1 VEWGV
6 RMTEQVQQ
14 ATMTAR
20 ERVRTT
26 LDHRQPDRIPIDFG
40 GTPVTGIHVS
50 VVAGLR
56 DHYGLEP
63 RLVKV
68 HEPYQML
75 GIVDDDLKEAMGI
88 DVEGVVGRETMFGF
102 RNDDWRPWKT
112 PHGLE
117 VLVSTGFRTTVDD
130 RGDTLIYPK
139 GNTSAPPSGRM
150 PKTGFFFD
158 TIIRQEPIDKDRLD
172 PTDNIEE
179 FDVVTAADLDDLD
192 TDLTAA
198 EATGR
203 AIIGVLPGMALGD
216 IAFVPAPGLEHPRG
230 IRDITEWYISLRKRP
245 GYVHEVFSAQ
255 VEIAL
260 ENLAL
265 IHGRVGDRFDAVMI
279 CGTDFGTQTG
289 AFCSV
294 DTFQELWSPYYR
306 QINEWIHANTTWKT
320 FKHSC
325 GSVERFMPGFIEC
338 GFDIINPVQC
348 SATDMEAEHLKREFG
363 ADLVFWG
370 GGVDTQHVLP
380 FGTPDEVR
388 AQVLE
393 RCEVFG
399 AGGGFVF
406 NTIHNIQAGTP
417 VENVVALVD
426 AVDEFNAGG

>member
-1 VEWGV
+1 
-6 RMTEQVQQ
+6 MSDQVQH

-20 ERVRTT
+20 DRVLTT
-26 LDHRQPDRIPIDFG
+26 LDHREPDRIPIDFG
-40 GTPVTGIHVS
+40 GTPVTGVHVS

-56 DHYGLEP
+56 EHYGLET

-75 GIVDDDLKEAMGI
+75 GIIDDDLKQAMGI

-102 RNDDWRPWKT
+102 RNDNWRPWMT

-117 VLVSTGFRTTVDD
+117 VLVSEDFRTTTDD
-130 RGDTLIYPK
+130 RGDTLIFPK

-158 TIIRQEPIDKDRLD
+158 TIVRQEPIDKDRLD
-172 PTDNIEE
+172 PADNLEEYDLVTD
-179 FDVVTAADLDDLD
+179 ADLDDLD
-192 TDLTAA
+192 ADLTVA

-203 AIIGVLPGMALGD
+203 AIIAVLPGMALGD
-216 IAFVPAPGLEHPRG
+216 IAFVPAPGLENPRG
-230 IRDITEWYISLRKRP
+230 IRDITEWYISIKKRP
-245 GYVHEVFSAQ
+245 EYVRQVFEAQ

-260 ENLAL
+260 QNLEL
-265 IHGRVGDRFDAVMI
+265 IHGRIGDRLDAVMI

-294 DTFQELWSPYYR
+294 ETFDDLWAPFYTR
-306 QINEWIHANTTWKT
+306 INGWIHDHTTWKT

-325 GSVERFMPGFIEC
+325 GSVERFMRGFIDS

-348 SATDMEAEHLKREFG
+348 SATNMEADHLKREFG
-363 ADLVFWG
+363 RDLVFWG

-380 FGTPDEVR
+380 FGSPDEVR

-393 RCEVFG
+393 RCQVFG

-426 AVDEFNAGG
+426 AVHEFNGGS

>member
-1 VEWGV
+1 
-6 RMTEQVQQ
+6 MTDQVQQ
-14 ATMTAR
+14 TTTTAR

-56 DHYGLEP
+56 EHYGLEP

-75 GIVDDDLKEAMGI
+75 GVIDDDLKRAMGV

-102 RNDDWRPWKT
+102 RNDEWRPWMT

-117 VLVSTGFRTTVDD
+117 VLVSTEFRTTVDE

-158 TIIRQEPIDKDRLD
+158 TIVRQEPIDSAALD
-172 PTDNIEE
+172 PADNLEE
-179 FDVVTAADLDDLD
+179 YDVVTDADLDDLD
-192 TDLTAA
+192 TDLAAA
-198 EATGR
+198 ETTGR

-216 IAFVPAPGLEHPRG
+216 IAFVPAPSLEHPRG
-230 IRDITEWYISLRKRP
+230 IRDISEWYISLKKRP
-245 GYVHEVFSAQ
+245 DYVHQVFTAQ

-294 DTFQELWSPYYR
+294 DTFEELWAPYYR
-306 QINEWIHANTTWKT
+306 RMNDWIHANTTWKT

-325 GSVERFMPGFIEC
+325 GSVERFMPSFIEC

-363 ADLVFWG
+363 RDLVFWG

-380 FGTPDEVR
+380 FGTPGEVR
-388 AQVLE
+388 EQVLE

-399 AGGGFVF
+399 ADGGFVF

-417 VENVVALVD
+417 VANVVALVD
-426 AVDEFNAGG
+426 AIDEFNGRS

>member
-1 VEWGV
+1 
-6 RMTEQVQQ
+6 MTDQ
-14 ATMTAR
+14 AHQGTITAR
-20 ERVRTT
+20 DRVLTT

-56 DHYGLEP
+56 EHYGLEP

-75 GIVDDDLKEAMGI
+75 GVIDDDLKQAMGI

-102 RNDDWRPWKT
+102 RNDDWRPWTT

-117 VLVSTGFRTTVDD
+117 VLVSDDFRTTVDD

-139 GNTSAPPSGRM
+139 GNTAAPPSGRM

-158 TIIRQEPIDKDRLD
+158 TIIRQEPIDTDRLD
-172 PTDNIEE
+172 PADNLEE
-179 FDVVTAADLDDLD
+179 YDVVTDRDLDDLG
-192 TDLTAA
+192 TDLEAA

-230 IRDITEWYISLRKRP
+230 IRDITEWYISLKKRP
-245 GYVHEVFSAQ
+245 EYVQSIFSAQ

-265 IHGRVGDRFDAVMI
+265 IHARVGDRFDAVMV

-294 DTFQELWSPYYR
+294 DTFQELWAPHYR
-306 QINEWIHANTTWKT
+306 KINDWIHDHTTWKT

-325 GSVERFMPGFIEC
+325 GSVERFMRSFVEC

-348 SATDMEAEHLKREFG
+348 SATNMEADHLKREFG
-363 ADLVFWG
+363 RDLVFWG

-380 FGTPDEVR
+380 FGSAEEVR
-388 AQVLE
+388 TQVLE

-399 AGGGFVF
+399 DGGGFVF

-417 VENVVALVD
+417 VANVVALID
-426 AVDEFNAGG
+426 AVDEFNGKG

>member
-1 VEWGV
+1 
-6 RMTEQVQQ
+6 
-14 ATMTAR
+14 MTAR
-20 ERVRTT
+20 ERVQTT
-26 LDHRQPDRIPIDFG
+26 LAHRQPDRIPIDFG

-75 GIVDDDLKEAMGI
+75 GIVDDDLKQAMGI

-102 RNDDWRPWKT
+102 RNDEWRPWMT

-117 VLVSTGFRTTVDD
+117 VLVSRDFRTTVDE

-158 TIIRQEPIDKDRLD
+158 TIIRQEPIVKDQLD
-172 PTDNIEE
+172 PTDNLEE
-179 FDVVTAADLDDLD
+179 FDVVTDADLVDLD
-192 TDLTAA
+192 ADLSAA

-245 GYVHEVFSAQ
+245 DYVHQVFSAQ

-294 DTFQELWSPYYR
+294 DTFHELWSPYYR
-306 QINEWIHANTTWKT
+306 QINDWIHANTTWKT

-325 GSVERFMPGFIEC
+325 GSVERFMRSFIEC

-363 ADLVFWG
+363 RDLVFWG

-380 FGTPDEVR
+380 FGTADEVR

-406 NTIHNIQAGTP
+406 NTIHNVQAGTP

-426 AVDEFNAGG
+426 AVNEFNTGG